1 MAQNSRVHT
10 ASAEGLSLDFRTI
23 SGDSFSRGSDNY
35 PCLLSTDSIH
45 TNTQKVDL
53 KIHVKI
59 FENENSVMSGTGNRC
74 MVPNSVFPVAL
85 TTSPENLSETKGLW

>member
-1 MAQNSRVHT
+1 MAQNLRVHT

-35 PCLLSTDSIH
+35 PWLLSTDSIH
-45 TNTQKVDL
+45 TNTLKDDL

-59 FENENSVMSGTGNRC
+59 FENENLIMSGTGNLC
-74 MVPNSVFPVAL
+74 MVPILFFL
-85 TTSPENLSETKGLW
+85 LL